1 MKKAIV
7 TLLMGMGI
15 ICAVP
20 KTNAT
25 EFKEH
30 LSKEF
35 ILAGDASRNT
45 LFIYNISG
53 FIKVEG
59 YQGNKVLLEMDKI
72 ITADDDKS
80 LEEGKKEFR
89 LAFVERTD
97 TIMAYIAEP
106 YDSRPHR
113 HWQYIDDHREIDYN
127 YNVDFT
133 VKVPF
138 GINLH
143 ISTVNDGVISVNNVS
158 GILYINN
165 VNEEIS
171 VKNAKGTTFAHTV
184 NGDVSVNYLNNPPE
198 ESSYYTINGNIRVS
212 YQPGLSADLQFKS
225 MNGEIYTDYQEV
237 ERLPAT
243 VTKVQ
248 EKKGDGIVY
257 KLNAITSVRF
267 GKGGKIFKF
276 ETLNGN
282 VYIKKQS

>member
-7 TLLMGMGI
+7 ALLTGLGI
-15 ICAVP
+15 ICSVNEA
-20 KTNAT
+20 NAR

-35 ILAGDASRNT
+35 ALSGDAGKST

-59 YQGNKVLLEMDKI
+59 YSGNKIILEMDKT
-72 ITADDDKS
+72 ITADDDKT
-80 LEEGKKEFR
+80 LETGKKEFK
-89 LAFVERTD
+89 LGFDERTD
-97 TIMAYIAEP
+97 TVIAYIAEP

-113 HWQYIDDHREIDYN
+113 RWNYNDDRQEIEYR

-133 VKVPF
+133 VKVPY
-138 GINLH
+138 GMNLH
-143 ISTVNDGVISVNNVS
+143 ISTVNDGIISVDNVS
-158 GILYINN
+158 GNLHANN

-171 VKNAKGTTFAHTV
+171 IKNAGGTTFAHTV
-184 NGDVSVNYLNNPPE
+184 NGDVTVNYITNPPE

-212 YQPGLSADLQFKS
+212 YQPDLSADLHFKS
-225 MNGEIYTDYQEV
+225 MHGDFYTDFPVV
-237 ERLPAT
+237 ELLPASI
-243 VTKVQ
+243 TKVQ
-248 EKKGDGIVY
+248 EKNGNGIVY
-257 KLNAITSVRF
+257 KLNATTAVRF
-267 GKGGKIFKF
+267 GKGGKIFRF

>member
-20 KTNAT
+20 KTNAR

-35 ILAGDASRNT
+35 ILAGDASHST

-59 YQGNKVLLEMDKI
+59 YQGNKVLLEMDKTI
-72 ITADDDKS
+72 GADDDKS
-80 LEEGKKEFR
+80 LKEGKKEFR
-89 LAFVERTD
+89 LAFDERTD

-113 HWQYIDDHREIDYN
+113 HWQYNDDHREIDYN

-158 GILYINN
+158 GTLYINN

-184 NGDVSVNYLNNPPE
+184 NGDVSVNYLNKPPE

-225 MNGEIYTDYQEV
+225 MNGEFYTDFQEV
-237 ERLPAT
+237 ERLPAR